1 MLKAQDIVA
10 LTFFACVGVLLLLMP
25 FSERIRSFLKRP
37 SKSLVVVVA
46 FGILI
51 VLTLIAL
58 RWG

>member
-10 LTFFACVGVLLLLMP
+10 LTFFACVVVLLLLMP
-25 FSERIRSFLKRP
+25 FSRRAAHFLQRPTRS
-37 SKSLVVVVA
+37 VVIVVA